1 MGTRKTPAPPGRVA
15 EGDRVRIDRIKPYDR
30 KPGLAGVGFTY
41 DNPDRML
48 PVKRAGH
55 LRVLHLAARSE
66 SPPSR
71 FFAVLRILI
80 FIASVGLGAIL
91 FLIKPYRDGGV
102 LRLLSGR
109 RSTDNVSRSARSEPF
124 LIL

>member
-55 LRVLHLAARSE
+55 LRCCISQRAASRRRAGSLPSCE
-66 SPPSR
+66 S
-71 FFAVLRILI
+71 
-80 FIASVGLGAIL
+80 
-91 FLIKPYRDGGV
+91 
-102 LRLLSGR
+102 
-109 RSTDNVSRSARSEPF
+109 
-124 LIL
+124 